1 MPRRYTKKSQTNTR
15 TYKIAKKAALQ
26 VVKQQSETKTHVYDG
41 TSGVTSANSLSANNL
56 LYFFN
61 IAQGDTQQTR
71 DGNQIRV
78 TSTAWDVYITLNQDY
93 FAATPVN
100 YPVYCRLV
108 EYTPI
113 EDQQDN
119 LSFTNGYDQV
129 DLDRYRVHSDV
140 VQVMTENKPYFH
152 WKKTKYYKRP
162 MVVQWIDGT
171 GGSVAKNNRKLHF
184 IMYDEIGGITRL
196 PITGG
201 TAMVNIVWQHRTKY
215 KDF

>member
-1 MPRRYTKKSQTNTR
+1 M
-15 TYKIAKKAALQ
+15 
-26 VVKQQSETKTHVYDG
+26 
-41 TSGVTSANSLSANNL
+41 
-56 LYFFN
+56 YFFN

-93 FAATPVN
+93 FAAIPAN

-129 DLDRYRVHSDV
+129 DLDRYKVHSDV

-171 GGSVAKNNRKLHF
+171 GGSISKNNRKLHF

-196 PITGG
+196 SITGG